1 MDRTHTTDVSEV
13 PPRDNTSET
22 DDLRDDADDFEDQLI
37 DEMRRKG
44 VFVVQ

>member
-1 MDRTHTTDVSEV
+1 MDRTHTTDASGV
-13 PPRDNTSET
+13 PPWGDTSET

-44 VFVVQ
+44 VFVVP

>member
-1 MDRTHTTDVSEV
+1 MDRTQTTYACEI
-13 PPRDNTSET
+13 PPRVDASET
-22 DDLRDDADDFEDQLI
+22 DYLRDDADDFEDQLI